1 MAARDRALAD
11 AIAAGVRAADPSL
24 VLFGL
29 PGSEL
34 IRAGESAGL
43 AVAAEGFADRAYHPD
58 GSLAPR
64 ATAGAVLHDPAVVVQ
79 RAVAMIANGRVTAT
93 DGSEL
98 TFRVDTLCVH
108 GDTPGAAELVRRL
121 REGLERN
128 GVTVRP
134 HRSPDRT
141 RMTVSATRVGGAGPF
156 GWWRD
161 GTPEAQRALI
171 AAGLGWMLDA
181 FDVML
186 YALLLSSIIA
196 DLGSDA
202 GRPPARSG
210 PPCCSPRRP
219 AASSFGVVADR
230 YGRTRALMASVL
242 IYSIFTARAASRRRR
257 RSSPSFA
264 SCSASAW
271 AANGRAAPR
280 WCRRHGRTGTA
291 ARRWA

>member
-1 MAARDRALAD
+1 MTIAVDFNCDLGEGVGDDVLLMPHISSASIACGWHAGDAVTMQRTVALCLAHGVALGAHPSLADREGFGRRTLPASPAEVYALTLYQIGALAGFARAAGATLHHVKPHGALYNMAARDRALAD

-134 HRSPDRT
+134 IDRRT
-141 RMTVSATRVGGAGPF
+141 A
-156 GWWRD
+156 
-161 GTPEAQRALI
+161 
-171 AAGLGWMLDA
+171 
-181 FDVML
+181 
-186 YALLLSSIIA
+186 
-196 DLGSDA
+196 
-202 GRPPARSG
+202 PA
-210 PPCCSPRRP
+210 
-219 AASSFGVVADR
+219 
-230 YGRTRALMASVL
+230 
-242 IYSIFTARAASRRRR
+242 
-257 RSSPSFA
+257 
-264 SCSASAW
+264 
-271 AANGRAAPR
+271 
-280 WCRRHGRTGTA
+280 
-291 ARRWA
+291 